1 MSDKCQVTSDE
12 QQTLAT
18 SLSLVTCH
26 SSLTKALTAGLLHR
40 PLLLI
45 YQMGKV
51 GSQTIEATLRT
62 LKLPHLIYR
71 PHFLA
76 LERLEIMGERLRNAA
91 MPDYE
96 RESLRAQLAEATLLH
111 HTLRIRN
118 SIRKIVPC
126 IPPVHIITGIREPV
140 SQILATLFQLHGTYF
155 GEMEKI
161 TSVACRDLLL
171 VSPGLDPQRADYM
184 KRIRA
189 GWGQWF
195 DVELR
200 SVMGID
206 VYAYPFP
213 HERGYTIIENKLARV
228 LVYRFEDFSSLG
240 KMLEDFL
247 GRSVPAIINRNV
259 STEKEYAA
267 RYQMIKEQL
276 RLPVEFLD
284 EQYNRKCPRHFYS
297 DAEVECFKQRWQRG
311 GSLKVVLS

>member
-1 MSDKCQVTSDE
+1 MS
-12 QQTLAT
+12 LAHF
-18 SLSLVTCH
+18 S
-26 SSLTKALTAGLLHR
+26 KALAAGLLHR

-51 GSQTIEATLRT
+51 GSQTIEATLRA

-71 PHFLA
+71 PHFLS
-76 LERLEIMGERLRNAA
+76 LQRLEIMRDRLLNAA

-96 RESLRAQLAEATLLH
+96 RQSLRSQLMEATLLH

-118 SIRKIVPC
+118 SIRRIVPC
-126 IPPVHIITGIREPV
+126 IPKLHIITGIREPV

-155 GEMEKI
+155 GEIEKI
-161 TSVACRDLLL
+161 TSEACRDLLL

-184 KRIRA
+184 KRIRT

-200 SVMGID
+200 AVTGID
-206 VYAYPFP
+206 VYARPFP
-213 HERGYTIIENKLARV
+213 RERGYTIIENKLARL
-228 LVYRFEDFSSLG
+228 LVYRFENFFSLG

-247 GRSVPAIINRNV
+247 GKPVPAIINQNI
-259 STEKEYAA
+259 STEKNYAA
-267 RYQMIKEQL
+267 RYQMVKDAL
-276 RLPVEFLD
+276 RLPAEFLD

-297 DAEVECFKQRWQRG
+297 DAEIEFSKQRWQRVDQSKPCCPPEPTCDNRG
-311 GSLKVVLS
+311 T